1 MMKLLQIMIQIAKV
15 RTMELQI
22 YLIDKEYNLVHDEE
36 IDVVSCCRWWSTLYS
51 ACLVSWYS
59 LL

>member
-22 YLIDKEYNLVHDEE
+22 YLIDKEYNLVHD
-36 IDVVSCCRWWSTLYS
+36 
-51 ACLVSWYS
+51 
-59 LL
+59 